1 MLVLKEGKS
10 QAAIHTFEV
19 LVNESNLKV
28 QAHQSPGF
36 IDVDKQDVTH
46 KLMLKWYRQIYG
58 VDLRYE
64 QLVSY

>member
-46 KLMLKWYRQIYG
+46 K
-58 VDLRYE
+58 
-64 QLVSY
+64 